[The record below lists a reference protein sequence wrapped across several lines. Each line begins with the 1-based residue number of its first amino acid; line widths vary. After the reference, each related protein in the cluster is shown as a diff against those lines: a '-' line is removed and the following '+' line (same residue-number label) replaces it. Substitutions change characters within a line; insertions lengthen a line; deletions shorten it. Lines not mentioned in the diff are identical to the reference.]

1 VNETN
6 KLTNLL
12 ARIDQEGCEL
22 ALIVK
27 DKNGK
32 LTVQQWGDTATTA
45 SGLRLMAE
53 ATITLALEN
62 EQHSNTV
69 IVN

>member
-1 VNETN
+1 M
-6 KLTNLL
+6 
-12 ARIDQEGCEL
+12 
-22 ALIVK
+22 IVK